1 MPTRR
6 EFLSSATVT
15 LLLIPLTHCRSSA
28 VRSGTRVATGGAGDA
43 GPDGALGADSG
54 AGDAAGEVADA
65 GDEGFDASD
74 AAEEASADSG
84 GACAIES
91 TSSQTADPVMGNAL
105 HTHTICVPAS
115 DLANPPDAGVTYATS
130 SSLSHTHQV
139 LLAQVDLI
147 ALAGGGTAKATST
160 TADQHDHDFVIVP
173 MM

>member
-15 LLLIPLTHCRSSA
+15 LLLIPLAHCGSST
-28 VRSGTRVATGGAGDA
+28 VRSGTPVATGGTPGD
-43 GPDGALGADSG
+43 GGTDGATGADSG
-54 AGDAAGEVADA
+54 ADATASDVADA
-65 GDEGFDASD
+65 GGGFDAGD
-74 AAEEASADSG
+74 VGDGASADS

-115 DLANPPDAGVTYATS
+115 DLANPPDAGVTYTTS

-147 ALAGGGTAKATST
+147 AVASGGTATAVST
-160 TADQHDHDFVIVP
+160 TADQHSHKFVIVP